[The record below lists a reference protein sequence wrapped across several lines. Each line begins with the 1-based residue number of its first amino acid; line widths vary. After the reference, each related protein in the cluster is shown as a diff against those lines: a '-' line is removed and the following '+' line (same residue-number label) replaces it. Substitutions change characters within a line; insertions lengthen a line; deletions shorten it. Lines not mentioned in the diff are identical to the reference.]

1 MFFFNRSKKSIYTDF
16 SAIGL
21 DMHSHLIPG
30 VDDGA
35 KDITDSIELITGL
48 RELGFEHLITTPHSL
63 LDIHPNTK
71 ETLTTAHGLLK
82 GKLPNGIT
90 LQLSSEYFLDEQFQ
104 DQLANNS
111 VMPFK
116 GNRLLI
122 EFSQVSKP
130 HKLEDIIFDLG
141 LKGYQVVL
149 AHPERYLFY
158 HKQFEYYLRIKEMGV
173 ELQLNALSLTEHYGK
188 NIKAIAEKL
197 VEKEMIDFIGTDIH
211 HVRHLKTL
219 KHVPSTK
226 HFARLVDSG
235 LLKNQELIA

>member
-1 MFFFNRSKKSIYTDF
+1 MFFFNRSKKSTHTDF
-16 SAIGL
+16 SAVGL

-35 KDITDSIELITGL
+35 RDVADSVQLITGL
-48 RELGFEHLITTPHSL
+48 RDLGFAHLITTPHSL

-71 ETLTTAHGLLK
+71 ESLTTAHALLD
-82 GKLPNGIT
+82 GKLPEGIT

-104 DQLANNS
+104 DHLATKT

-141 LKGYQVVL
+141 LKGYQIVL

-158 HKQFEYYLRIKEMGV
+158 HKQFDYYSRIKDMGV

-188 NIKAIAEKL
+188 GIKAIAEKL
-197 VEKEMIDFIGTDIH
+197 VEKKLIDFIGTDIH
-211 HVRHLKTL
+211 HVRHLETL
-219 KHVPSTK
+219 KRVPATK
-226 HFARLVDSG
+226 HFAQLIASG
-235 LLKNQELIA
+235 LLKNKELIS

>member
-1 MFFFNRSKKSIYTDF
+1 MFFFNRSKKSTYTDF
-16 SAIGL
+16 GAVGL

-35 KDITDSIELITGL
+35 KDVADSVQLITGL
-48 RELGFEHLITTPHSL
+48 QDLGFKHLITTPHSL
-63 LDIHPNTK
+63 LDIHPNSK
-71 ETLTTAHGLLK
+71 ESLTNAHNLLA
-82 GKLPNGIT
+82 GKIPNGIA

-104 DQLANNS
+104 HLLATNT

-158 HKQFEYYLRIKEMGV
+158 HKQFDYYTRIKEMGV
-173 ELQLNALSLTEHYGK
+173 ELQLNALSFTEHYGK
-188 NIKAIAEKL
+188 TIKAIAEKL
-197 VEKEMIDFIGTDIH
+197 VEKKMIDFIGTDIH
-211 HVRHLKTL
+211 HVRHLDTL
-219 KHVPSTK
+219 RRVPLTK
-226 HFARLVDSG
+226 HFAQLVDSG
-235 LLKNQELIA
+235 LLKNQELIF